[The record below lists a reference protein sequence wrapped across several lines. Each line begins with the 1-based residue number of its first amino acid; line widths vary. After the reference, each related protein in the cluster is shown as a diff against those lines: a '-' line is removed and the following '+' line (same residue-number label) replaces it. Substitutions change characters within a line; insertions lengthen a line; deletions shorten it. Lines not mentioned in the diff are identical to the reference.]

1 MKLWIFCWLSNCVSK
16 VGPGNTNSALLVQT
30 DVSLQYQKRS
40 CRTRISGQIDRLVYL
55 FLSANQ
61 AFMPSELSY
70 LFLAWIHQ
78 GTGVSSLVSRTL
90 LEVLVHTDN
99 DSITQLLQ
107 IYQLMLTKYSL
118 FFGPLSKLKA
128 KCTELLQIYGV
139 DQIFEIF
146 LLRSSQTDNI

>member
-1 MKLWIFCWLSNCVSK
+1 
-16 VGPGNTNSALLVQT
+16 
-30 DVSLQYQKRS
+30 
-40 CRTRISGQIDRLVYL
+40 
-55 FLSANQ
+55 
-61 AFMPSELSY
+61 MPSELSY

-128 KCTELLQIYGV
+128 KCTELL
-139 DQIFEIF
+139 
-146 LLRSSQTDNI
+146 